1 MCAEHLT
8 EQHGQVGER
17 EREGGGG
24 GEAESHEVTGGS
36 DRKKEAGPTAP
47 SPRPSLAL
55 SPRAHLVVLSST
67 LCCYFLML
75 IASFTSRVAAAAACV
90 HMAPFGF

>member
-1 MCAEHLT
+1 
-8 EQHGQVGER
+8 
-17 EREGGGG
+17 
-24 GEAESHEVTGGS
+24 
-36 DRKKEAGPTAP
+36 
-47 SPRPSLAL
+47 L

-75 IASFTSRVAAAAACV
+75 IASFTSRVAAAACV